1 MVKSNKKNPLIQD
14 TLILGLGLMDMT
26 KDKVQKLVSEATKG
40 ISKQDKK
47 KAVDH
52 LFKYAADTRKKAKD
66 MVFKQIRQT
75 LDELDSETKKTKKKR
90 G

>member
-1 MVKSNKKNPLIQD
+1 MV
-14 TLILGLGLMDMT
+14 LGLGLMDLT
-26 KDKVQKLVSEATKG
+26 REKVEKLVSEATKG

-52 LFKYAADTRKKAKD
+52 LFKYATDSRKKAKEV
-66 MVFKQIRQT
+66 VFKQIRNV
-75 LDELDSETKKTKKKR
+75 LDEFNKGLKKAKTKSKKKR